1 LGPNEQDQCHSKIPG
16 ESLEEIKEKEQKKAT
31 PPSMRVKIDENSL
44 GESTISEK
52 NHCNNRCKWAA
63 RYGELTF

>member
-1 LGPNEQDQCHSKIPG
+1 LGPNEQDQCHSKIFGKGP
-16 ESLEEIKEKEQKKAT
+16 EKVKEEEQTKAT
-31 PPSMRVKIDENSL
+31 PPSMRDEIDENSL

-52 NHCNNRCKWAA
+52 NHCNNRCKRAV